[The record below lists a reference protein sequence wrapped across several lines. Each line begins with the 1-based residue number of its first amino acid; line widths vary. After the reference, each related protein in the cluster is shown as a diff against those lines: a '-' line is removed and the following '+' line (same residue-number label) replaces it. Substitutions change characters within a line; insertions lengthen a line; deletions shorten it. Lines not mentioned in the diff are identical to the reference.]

1 MEKRNIIIFI
11 VLFSFLLMIFF
22 SHIFFPRKKEESKK
36 YPYKRKNAMKPEQ
49 IEKLLK
55 EIKDEY

>member
-22 SHIFFPRKKEESKK
+22 SHIFFLRKKDEIKK
-36 YPYKRKNAMKPEQ
+36 YPYKRKNAMKSEQ
-49 IEKLLK
+49 IEKILK